1 MKITQQGFQQNM
13 VTSPNETRKR
23 RMILIIACAALITSL
38 LTLPSFLYYKD
49 PGMTLIQDILANR
62 EVFQIT
68 LVSLF
73 GILISLLTILLI
85 RKMKN
90 TWLPGILITAGIF
103 VLIIFSDDFTE
114 VAGGRS
120 TFFFSIPIFVS
131 AITIGPSSTFVFAA
145 LTSIILFLRPDGIMD
160 VNIYAV
166 PAVWILSLSI
176 WLATSTM
183 EKAIH
188 TAQQET
194 NRVRAMLGVVSHELR
209 TPLGSISGYADL
221 LLLDKRMDNI
231 QSEMLARVKG
241 STTHLNELVNRL
253 LDSAHIQSGK
263 LILKPVSVSTD
274 TLFDVLVER
283 AAKLANDKGLQFV
296 YQKGELPP
304 AISIDL
310 IRLQQ
315 IVSNLTDNAIKF
327 TEKGLVTLRVEQ
339 VKKNM
344 LIVVSDTGIGI
355 PEADIPL
362 LFQEFTQFQHYATR
376 EYGGVGLGLS
386 IVYHLVKLMQ
396 GSIVVDSKV
405 GAGTTMSVTLPLAQI
420 LPKGEL

>member
-13 VTSPNETRKR
+13 ITSPDDIRKR
-23 RMILIIACAALITSL
+23 RMIFIIACAALVTSL
-38 LTLPSFLYYKD
+38 LTILSVFYYKD
-49 PGMTLIQDILANR
+49 PGMTLIQDVLTHP

-68 LVSLF
+68 LSALF
-73 GILISLLTILLI
+73 GIIMSILTILLT
-85 RKMKN
+85 RKMKS
-90 TWLPGILITAGIF
+90 TWLPGVLIAAGIF
-103 VLIIFSDDFTE
+103 VLIIFSDDFVE

-145 LTSIILFLRPDGIMD
+145 LTSIILFLRPGGMIE
-160 VNIYAV
+160 VNVYAV
-166 PAVWILSLSI
+166 PAAWILSLSI

-221 LLLDKRMDNI
+221 LMLDKRMDSI

-241 STTHLNELVNRL
+241 STTHLNELVTRL

-274 TLFDVLVER
+274 TLFDTLVER
-283 AAKLANDKGLQFV
+283 AEKLANAKGLQFV
-296 YQKGELPP
+296 YQKEYLPS
-304 AISIDL
+304 AIFIDL
-310 IRLQQ
+310 LRLEQ

-327 TEKGLVTLRVEQ
+327 TEKGIVTLKVERVKQ
-339 VKKNM
+339 SIQ
-344 LIVVSDTGIGI
+344 IVVSDTGVGI
-355 PEADIPL
+355 PEADVPL
-362 LFQEFTQFQHYATR
+362 LFQEFTQSQHYATR

-386 IVYHLVKLMQ
+386 IVYHLVRLMR
-396 GSIVVDSKV
+396 GSIVVESKV
-405 GAGTTMSVTLPLAQI
+405 GVGSTMSVSLPLNLI
-420 LPKGEL
+420 KGEL